1 MHARTIDP
9 RAHTHRFG
17 FGGYSGG
24 VSLRDGSTGGGED
37 AAGGSLDEDVA
48 RALRHVSQ
56 KSSPATKT
64 KAMADLTE
72 ILFDGV
78 DGGDGDDVGVSCRKS
93 TDFMAALSRPWAR
106 AFDRLSGDGDAG
118 CRLDA
123 SVLNG
128 RIAVA
133 CGKSLGKIL
142 KTTSLVSAWL
152 RAMCDPNV
160 DVAAAAKRA
169 FERTFSTD
177 ERRAMAVAVAHE
189 VVLDDL
195 CEILKRKK
203 PSDMIFKDGSESEQ
217 FARFELSILSSLKA
231 LSLACERLVAAPGA
245 DSDSAA
251 NKLSQ
256 VLDDLNCLKVQIS
269 SEYASLRRAA
279 YATLTALVA
288 RAADENATPAWKS
301 ALGGQV
307 PKISRVSF
315 ALISSEM
322 EAQGV
327 KQMWELLLGIM
338 TAHPSAWDAIDVEK
352 SFMPGVR
359 KHFKHG
365 CFGGAA
371 TSALS
376 LLPLLAHMPP
386 KVLIGRGSDGTPMAG
401 LLGILDAVFTGW
413 VFLSSSAVRA
423 NEARAILP
431 AMREG
436 VLYGLLKLAPQTD
449 HPGECAS
456 HVLMT
461 RVADVW
467 MREFLKVGNTD
478 ALDLMCGVLDT
489 LSSKPHAKAAT
500 EQAWARIGE
509 ITEEALA
516 DPVMSEHA
524 NAMFARLSRSG
535 RDSPSSQA
543 SEPFAR
549 AVLERAI
556 QTPTESSVER
566 LANLVASLG
575 LTPFDGGAET
585 LIKFSLESPAPPRAG
600 SLVAAVLKHD
610 QTWWDAVL
618 RRTLDDDG
626 DEEEALE
633 RSSSLVTL
641 AEAIQA
647 MPPTG
652 DGLACDALDAIV
664 VRCAAHAS
672 LASCSKL
679 LVAVARAGIASTVS
693 PSAAME
699 AYEHLTAGERRQ
711 GHSRQAMHAWM
722 WPPPANEATTLAWS
736 TAVGGLFAE
745 YLLESADVVECV
757 VHEAES
763 DDEDGEA
770 EIEYIELEVGDV
782 TREWREI
789 EKKMEQH
796 DALSEKTRMTL
807 ATTVASAA
815 ASTAATQ
822 REEDAALA
830 LRLWATTTV
839 RVLRLLGLDD
849 DRVSELIVAS
859 DGSFYW
865 LDAASH
871 ALGWETLLRS
881 MPADARV
888 QCTIDASSLPRSVTR
903 RFMTAL
909 SASKDVRL
917 SVFKSLAQSALSDAE
932 DFSNDAA
939 LAHFL
944 RCAHQTD
951 ARWMEGAEEVK
962 VTEEI
967 LRVVGE
973 NLDTFALRAASI
985 IPWILPADT
994 SVGGYAAEFITR
1006 VVEDT
1011 LRAVG
1016 NRRMPLD
1023 GSKLQLVA
1031 ACFSRGDDVIE
1042 SDIVKTLGDDACSP
1056 LMDVFHD
1063 ISKREAAEAAAEAAA
1078 ARFGGGDQSGPS
1090 RPKSSSDAEVGIAA
1104 VIQAI
1109 IRRTPA
1115 SLDTRDW
1122 GSIIGR
1128 LDAWTA
1134 TRATKAEEYASGEF
1148 EDDSRQDA
1156 AVTTLHAAKI
1166 LNIIDALPMEL
1177 LEPEGSS
1184 AGDVV
1189 PYASRGERAMKIAK
1203 GLALATWPRE
1213 RAVIV
1218 ERLYRCVIFAGSELY
1233 DILEE
1238 EDEAHADAFRA
1249 RCQRETFLWEQIA
1262 NLACSSVRT
1271 AQSAR
1276 AAGLYVDDFEDA
1288 PCEAISALYALLTCK
1303 EGRVCSEECS
1313 EAFAALHR
1321 AAYGILAAP
1330 TLLQAAVVGL
1340 DARIAD
1346 VPAVEKAL
1354 DAALAEADER
1364 DEDAAIDSI
1373 GSPAASAGLRE
1384 ELSALLAAPSIDADL
1399 GWALTLRYLLTLPM
1413 NSSCRER
1420 LVNYTRET
1428 KAVPTLMKRLA
1439 DVMPLPENATTGD
1452 FKLPSR
1458 WKNVDWN
1465 DATAPSQMFDAK
1477 LSREVLIY
1485 AALLHALPASVRTFV
1500 SDMKPQ
1506 RDAKRLEA
1514 ATAAAISPTLVEAE
1528 FKAVSAMTFAGEG
1541 AGSMNVKPNVENRE
1555 FLACYEIDESS
1566 LELSVKLPTS
1576 YPLAPAELSCTRL
1589 VGITEASLRRWMLG
1603 ISVILK
1609 HQNGA
1614 VAQGLLQWHRNIDAE
1629 FAGIEPCP
1637 ICYAVIQPV
1646 DQQKPR
1652 LRCRQCSNKFHATC
1666 LYTWFRTSSKSTCPL
1681 CQTPWGTSYR

>member
-1 MHARTIDP
+1 M
-9 RAHTHRFG
+9 
-17 FGGYSGG
+17 
-24 VSLRDGSTGGGED
+24 
-37 AAGGSLDEDVA
+37 DEDVA

-72 ILFDGV
+72 ILFDEIDEGN
-78 DGGDGDDVGVSCRKS
+78 GGDDADAADVGVSCRKS

-106 AFDRLSGDGDAG
+106 AFDRLSGDGDAR

-160 DVAAAAKRA
+160 EVAAAAKRA
-169 FERTFSTD
+169 FDRTFSTD

-189 VVLDDL
+189 VLLDDL
-195 CEILKRKK
+195 CEILKRKT
-203 PSDMIFKDGSESEQ
+203 PDDMIFKDGSESEQ

-231 LSLACERLVAAPGA
+231 LSSVCERLFATPSA

-251 NKLSQ
+251 IKLSQ

-386 KVLIGRGSDGTPMAG
+386 KVLIGRGSDGNPMVG

-413 VFLSSSAVRA
+413 IFLSSSAVRA

-436 VLYGLLKLAPQTD
+436 VLYGILKLAPQTD

-489 LSSKPHAKAAT
+489 LSSKPHAKTAT
-500 EQAWARIGE
+500 QEAWARIGE

-535 RDSPSSQA
+535 RDSPSSRA

-549 AVLERAI
+549 AVLARAI

-566 LANLVASLG
+566 LADLVASLG

-585 LIKFSLESPAPPRAG
+585 LMKFSLESPAPPRAG

-610 QTWWDAVL
+610 QSWWDAVL
-618 RRTLDDDG
+618 RRTLDDD
-626 DEEEALE
+626 EQALE

-647 MPPTG
+647 MPPGNSLT
-652 DGLACDALDAIV
+652 CDALDAIV
-664 VRCAAHAS
+664 MRCAAHAS
-672 LASCSKL
+672 LESCSKL

-699 AYEHLTAGERRQ
+699 AYEHLTAGEGR

-722 WPPPANEATTLAWS
+722 WPPPANEATMLAWS
-736 TAVGGLFAE
+736 TAVSGLFVE

-770 EIEYIELEVGDV
+770 DVEYIESEIGDV

-796 DALSEKTRMTL
+796 DTLSEKTRMTL

-822 REEDAALA
+822 REEDATLA

-839 RVLRLLGLDD
+839 HVLRLLRFDD
-849 DRVSELIVAS
+849 DRVSEIIVAS
-859 DGSFYW
+859 DDSFYW

-871 ALGWETLLRS
+871 TLGWETLLRS
-881 MPADARV
+881 MPADAKV
-888 QCTIDASSLPRSVTR
+888 QCTIDVSTLPRSVTR
-903 RFMTAL
+903 RFMTTL

-932 DFSNDAA
+932 DLSFDAA
-939 LAHFL
+939 LVHFL

-951 ARWMEGAEEVK
+951 ARWMEGTEEVK

-973 NLDTFALRAASI
+973 NLDAFALRAASI

-994 SVGGYAAEFITR
+994 SAEGYTKEFISR

-1016 NRRMPLD
+1016 NRRAPLD

-1042 SDIVKTLGDDACSP
+1042 SDVVKTLGDDACSP

-1078 ARFGGGDQSGPS
+1078 ARFGYGDQSGTS
-1090 RPKSSSDAEVGIAA
+1090 RPKSSSEAEVGIAA

-1134 TRATKAEEYASGEF
+1134 TRAMKAEEYAGGEF
-1148 EDDSRQDA
+1148 DEDSRQDA

-1166 LNIIDALPMEL
+1166 LSLVDALPMEL

-1189 PYASRGERAMKIAK
+1189 PYASHGERAMKIAK

-1218 ERLYRCVIFAGSELY
+1218 ERLYRCVVFAGCELY

-1238 EDEAHADAFRA
+1238 DDEAHADEFRA
-1249 RCQRETFLWEQIA
+1249 RCQRETFVWEQIA

-1288 PCEAISALYALLTCK
+1288 PCEAISALYTLLTCEK
-1303 EGRVCSEECS
+1303 GRVCSEECS
-1313 EAFAALHR
+1313 AAFAALHR

-1373 GSPAASAGLRE
+1373 GSPATSAGLRE
-1384 ELSALLAAPSIDADL
+1384 ELARLLAAPSTDGDL

-1439 DVMPLPENATTGD
+1439 GAMPLPENTTTDD

-1465 DATAPSQMFDAK
+1465 DATAPSQMFNAK

-1485 AALLHALPASVRTFV
+1485 AALLHALPAIVRTFV

-1541 AGSMNVKPNVENRE
+1541 AGSMNVKPNVESRE

-1566 LELSVKLPTS
+1566 LELSVKLPAS